1 MCEHTATVK
10 WKRET
15 PDFSYQAYNRD
26 HDWVFDAGITQMHE
40 QAHDACFIANSVKT
54 ELIVEPR

>member
-1 MCEHTATVK
+1 MCEHTVTVK
-10 WKRET
+10 WKREI

-40 QAHDACFIANSVKT
+40 
-54 ELIVEPR
+54 